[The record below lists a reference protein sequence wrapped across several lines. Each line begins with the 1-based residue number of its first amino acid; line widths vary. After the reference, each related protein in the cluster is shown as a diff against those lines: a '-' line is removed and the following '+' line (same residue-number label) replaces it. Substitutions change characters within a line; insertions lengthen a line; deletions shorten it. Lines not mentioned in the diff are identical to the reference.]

1 MPDCIS
7 SATERSGPPNA
18 TSAHKP
24 IVVADLGVSS
34 VERFA
39 ALCNLWLDPFSVFG
53 LKCAKRGRFA
63 YFEETVR
70 LSGRVSH

>member
-39 ALCNLWLDPFSVFG
+39 ALGILWLDPFSVFG
-53 LKCAKRGRFA
+53 LSVQSEDASPT
-63 YFEETVR
+63 FEETIR